1 MKLYNTMK
9 QMLPVA
15 ESCGNITD
23 VCSSENWIGKYDR
36 VKITGTTYD
45 GRKFEMTL
53 EIEVKEENN
62 DAEELE

>member
-23 VCSSENWIGKYDR
+23 VCSSENWIGQYDR
-36 VKITGTTYD
+36 VQINGTTYD
-45 GRKFEMTL
+45 GRKFVLTL
-53 EIEVKEENN
+53 EIDVKEGENDGN
-62 DAEELE
+62 